1 MTTEKAA
8 KQKPLWLLIEE
19 EFLAL
24 EPQDISGGSP
34 EATLQRIAGN
44 LDGKGYNVSKHGGHM
59 VQLRFAAED
68 MRKVGRPLM
77 KDFNDAIGAF
87 TLDDMM
93 DAYAA
98 SDKLITDV
106 GATWPKLKQAECRP
120 VVIGFVEQRKLDLLI
135 EKAKGMSGD
144 DGIELLINESVASEV
159 ITSGM
164 DITEEKLKEVNTAM
178 EKRLAERKRVLGLL
192 EVVKDKSDVEK
203 VRHLFEKDVAEALI
217 LELAGVDQ
225 GAIDGAKKAMEEE
238 MKEKQRLAEEEAARK
253 KAEAEGPSLDAMSP
267 DEMLEHI
274 EAIREIMEFSDQE
287 KEIRTMCEQSAIPK
301 ALVDIA
307 VSDPAK
313 LDELEKEAG
322 G

>member
-1 MTTEKAA
+1 MTTEKATQ
-8 KQKPLWLLIEE
+8 KKPLWLLIEE

-24 EPQDISGGSP
+24 DPQAISGGSP
-34 EATLQRIAGN
+34 EETIQRIAGN

-87 TLDDMM
+87 ALDDMM

-98 SDKLITDV
+98 SDKLINDV

-135 EKAKGMSGD
+135 EKAKSLSGD
-144 DGIELLINESVASEV
+144 DGIELLINEGVAFEV
-159 ITSGM
+159 ITSAM
-164 DITEEKLKEVNTAM
+164 EITPEKLKEVNTAM
-178 EKRLAERKRVLGLL
+178 EKRRAERQRVMTLL
-192 EVVKDKSDVEK
+192 EKVQDKPDAEK
-203 VRHLFEKDVAEALI
+203 VRYLFDNNVAEPLVI
-217 LELAGVDQ
+217 ELAGVDQ
-225 GAIDGAKKAMEEE
+225 GAIADAKKAMEAELA
-238 MKEKQRLAEEEAARK
+238 EKQRLAEEEAARK

-267 DEMLEHI
+267 DEMLGHI

>member
-1 MTTEKAA
+1 MTTEKAT
-8 KQKPLWLLIEE
+8 KKKPLWLLIEE

-87 TLDDMM
+87 ALDDVM

-135 EKAKGMSGD
+135 DKGQKHVWG
-144 DGIELLINESVASEV
+144 
-159 ITSGM
+159 
-164 DITEEKLKEVNTAM
+164 
-178 EKRLAERKRVLGLL
+178 
-192 EVVKDKSDVEK
+192 
-203 VRHLFEKDVAEALI
+203 
-217 LELAGVDQ
+217 
-225 GAIDGAKKAMEEE
+225 
-238 MKEKQRLAEEEAARK
+238 
-253 KAEAEGPSLDAMSP
+253 
-267 DEMLEHI
+267 
-274 EAIREIMEFSDQE
+274 
-287 KEIRTMCEQSAIPK
+287 
-301 ALVDIA
+301 
-307 VSDPAK
+307 
-313 LDELEKEAG
+313 
-322 G
+322 

>member
-1 MTTEKAA
+1 MTTEKAT
-8 KQKPLWLLIEE
+8 KKKPLWLLIEE

-77 KDFNDAIGAF
+77 KDFNDAIGVF
-87 TLDDMM
+87 TLDDVM

-98 SDKLITDV
+98 SDKLINDV
-106 GATWPKLKQAECRP
+106 GATWPKLKQAECRR

-135 EKAKGMSGD
+135 EKAKSLPGD
-144 DGIELLINESVASEV
+144 DGIELLINENVDFEV

-164 DITEEKLKEVNTAM
+164 EITEEKLKEVNTAM

-203 VRHLFEKDVAEALI
+203 VRHLFDKDVAEPLI

-225 GAIDGAKKAMEEE
+225 SAIDGAKKAMEEE
-238 MKEKQRLAEEEAARK
+238 LKEKQRLAEEAAARK

-267 DEMLEHI
+267 EEILGHI
-274 EAIREIMEFSDQE
+274 EAIREIMEFSDVE
-287 KEIRTMCEQSAIPK
+287 KEIRTMCEQSSLPK

>member
-1 MTTEKAA
+1 MTTEQATK
-8 KQKPLWLLIEE
+8 KKPLWLLIEE

-24 EPQDISGGSP
+24 DPQAISGGTP
-34 EATLQRIAGN
+34 EETIQRIAGN

-87 TLDDMM
+87 TLDDVM

-98 SDKLITDV
+98 SDKLINDV

-135 EKAKGMSGD
+135 EKAKSLPGD
-144 DGIELLINESVASEV
+144 DGIELLINEGVDFEV
-159 ITSGM
+159 ITSGLE
-164 DITEEKLKEVNTAM
+164 ITEEKLKEVNTAM

-203 VRHLFEKDVAEALI
+203 VRHLFEKDVAEPLI

-225 GAIDGAKKAMEEE
+225 SAIDGAKKAMEEE
-238 MKEKQRLAEEEAARK
+238 IKEKQRLAEEEAARK

-267 DEMLEHI
+267 EEILGHI
-274 EAIREIMEFSDQE
+274 EAIREIMEFSDVE
-287 KEIRTMCEQSAIPK
+287 KEIRTMCEQSALPK

>member
-225 GAIDGAKKAMEEE
+225 GAIDGAKKAMEAE